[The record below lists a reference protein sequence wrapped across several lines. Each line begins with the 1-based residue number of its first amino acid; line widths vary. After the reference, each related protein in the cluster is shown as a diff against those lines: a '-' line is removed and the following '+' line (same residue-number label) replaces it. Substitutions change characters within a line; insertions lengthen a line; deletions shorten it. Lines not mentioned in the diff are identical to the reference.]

1 LGLRAILDRE
11 GIAMHGRYG
20 WFAMAVVLFTSTH
33 ALASDS
39 DFPPA
44 PDPERDAQA
53 RNLFESGRKAYD
65 TGDYQSGLSY
75 FERAYEQSP
84 RPGLLFN
91 IGQAAYRLHSNDRAL
106 SAFKSYLAQTP
117 VAPNRVEVETRIR
130 ELEQGTGPTT
140 PTYVSP
146 EQAAKSGSAPSLW
159 AWPATTENVDHPPPS
174 SEPVTKKWWF
184 WTTIGVIVV
193 GGTVAAIAVAS

>member
-1 LGLRAILDRE
+1 MRARVGWLAV
-11 GIAMHGRYG
+11 GISLLACAPA
-20 WFAMAVVLFTSTH
+20 F
-33 ALASDS
+33 ASDS
-39 DFPPA
+39 PTG
-44 PDPERDAQA
+44 PDPARDAEA
-53 RNLFESGRKAYD
+53 RNLFEAGRKAYD
-65 TGDYQSGLSY
+65 SGDYSGGLSY

-91 IGQAAYRLHSNDRAL
+91 IGQAAYRLRSDDKAL
-106 SAFKSYLAQTP
+106 RSFKAYLDQTP
-117 VAPNRVEVETRIR
+117 LAPNRSEVESRIR

-146 EQAAKSGSAPSLW
+146 EQAARSGGATPLW
-159 AWPATTENVDHPPPS
+159 AWPSTSENVDHPPPS

-193 GGTVAAIAVAS
+193 GGTVAAIAIAS